1 MRIPA
6 TLRSWLRIRHSS
18 KKMASNSL
26 VTSGVSAVL
35 LPFLKKMRRWRGR
48 DFNDTFEVLG
58 TSRHIRAPLYT
69 DDPLPVPE
77 RAEWPTVL
85 GGVTCLL
92 TCLSNCVTQSVSQP
106 RTAAAEK
113 DGDREEITG
122 PDQPSSSSSSETS
135 SLEEEEEEEEEEQ
148 QQQQQRKKRKHES
161 TSGGW
166 MDLAGPEEE
175 GGFISLCE
183 TRDGGS
189 GRWVPQGQE
198 TMSRTGPGL
207 RSHDLGI
214 PDARTGRS
222 ERVCVVPSARSAGG
236 GGGGAYRSIPRGGP
250 PKRVLRCSPGA

>member
-175 GGFISLCE
+175 GGFYIFVCE

-198 TMSRTGPGL
+198 TMSRTGPGFDPTTSGSPT
-207 RSHDLGI
+207 RAPGVPNGCVSFRALG
-214 PDARTGRS
+214 RR
-222 ERVCVVPSARSAGG
+222 GG
-236 GGGGAYRSIPRGGP
+236 GYRSIPRGGP
-250 PKRVLRCSPGA
+250 PKRVLRCSREQ